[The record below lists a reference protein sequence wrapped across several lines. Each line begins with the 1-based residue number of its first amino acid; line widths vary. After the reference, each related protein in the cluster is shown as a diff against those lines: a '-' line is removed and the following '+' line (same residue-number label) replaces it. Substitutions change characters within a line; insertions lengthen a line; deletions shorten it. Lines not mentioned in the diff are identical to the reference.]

1 MGQSTDDRRQQDAY
15 YEEEPP
21 RTGMGGLTD
30 NHRKER
36 CSGWLGLAGAC
47 WGGSSINTSG
57 DLSLEEAYQVCG
69 LMDPL

>member
-1 MGQSTDDRRQQDAY
+1 MTGVNRMHTMKKSHPGLGWADS
-15 YEEEPP
+15 
-21 RTGMGGLTD
+21 RTIT
-30 NHRKER
+30 E
-36 CSGWLGLAGAC
+36 CSGGKMLGLAGAG